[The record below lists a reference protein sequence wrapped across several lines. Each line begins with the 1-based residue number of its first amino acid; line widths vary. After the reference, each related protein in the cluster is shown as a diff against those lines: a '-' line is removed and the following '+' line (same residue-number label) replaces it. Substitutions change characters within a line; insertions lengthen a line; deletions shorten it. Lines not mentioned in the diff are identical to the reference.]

1 MDRIIEVK
9 VGGNHLTKDSKYA
22 GVRGEANVALLKIT
36 FDDSWDNFAK
46 KVTFW
51 DARGN
56 NPVERTLTTDY
67 LENIS
72 RSTRIYL
79 IPIPA
84 EPMAEAG
91 KMTFVVDGYVDGK
104 RQRSMSDQL
113 EVKDSPI
120 ADNAGEPADPTP
132 TQAEQLQS
140 QIEGIIGTIAV
151 ASTSAEEAKTYSMQA
166 SEDAHMASRYKGEAL
181 GYRNEAQE
189 YAEDAQTAAQKAEEA
204 LPHNPIIRDGY
215 WHIWSI
221 QTEEYINTGIKAQAG
236 SEVYFGENPPETAA
250 VLIDPNGESAIYAPY
265 IGDNGNWY
273 TFNPEIQTF
282 TDSGNRAVAID
293 GNDGINGKDGI
304 SCTHSWNGTSLTV
317 TSASGTSSS
326 DLKGAKGD
334 KGDTGAKG
342 DKGDSYILTE
352 ADKTEIGTSVSAE
365 IEAELNEALDAIIAI
380 EEEFMTP
387 DGDEVSY

>member
-1 MDRIIEVK
+1 M
-9 VGGNHLTKDSKYA
+9 
-22 GVRGEANVALLKIT
+22 
-36 FDDSWDNFAK
+36 
-46 KVTFW
+46 
-51 DARGN
+51 
-56 NPVERTLTTDY
+56 
-67 LENIS
+67 
-72 RSTRIYL
+72 
-79 IPIPA
+79 
-84 EPMAEAG
+84 G
-91 KMTFVVDGYVDGK
+91 KE
-104 RQRSMSDQL
+104 Q
-113 EVKDSPI
+113 EE
-120 ADNAGEPADPTP
+120 AGEPADPTP

-151 ASTSAEEAKTYSMQA
+151 ASTSAEEAKTYSVQA
-166 SEDAHMASRYKGEAL
+166 SEDAYMASRYKGEAL

-204 LPHNPIIRDGY
+204 LPHNPVIRDGY

-236 SEVYFGENPPETAA
+236 SEVYFGDNPPATAD
-250 VLIDPNGESAIYAPY
+250 VVIDPNGESAIYAPY

-273 TFNPEIQTF
+273 TFNPETQTF

-293 GNDGINGKDGI
+293 GKDGV
-304 SCTHSWNGTSLTV
+304 SVTHSWNGTSLTV

-342 DKGDSYILTE
+342 DKGESYILTE